1 MSKLLLSSASGP
13 LKTKRDM
20 VFQIGR
26 GLKAN
31 KAHDNPVQKNR
42 KTLIKISFQI
52 PKLISKPC
60 PHEFQMVQI
69 LNIKDYDILFTI

>member
-1 MSKLLLSSASGP
+1 MSKLLLTSASGP

-31 KAHDNPVQKNR
+31 KAHDNPVK
-42 KTLIKISFQI
+42 KTGRL
-52 PKLISKPC
+52 
-60 PHEFQMVQI
+60 
-69 LNIKDYDILFTI
+69 